1 MIPEAPEITKKTK
14 ILSIDVESNS
24 LHGEAFAV
32 GAVLVDCAGT
42 LLDEFSARCP
52 IKGETDEWV
61 VKHVL
66 PSLTDFPETH
76 KTARGMR
83 GAFWDWYKQAKE
95 KSDYVLAD
103 NSYPVE
109 DRFLIQCQEDDIDE
123 RYWEHPFPLMDL
135 SSMLLQIGVKP
146 SVERN
151 LYVGEDQIDRA
162 DILKHNPRWD
172 AWASALAMIKA
183 LKQSGRLKA

>member
-14 ILSIDVESNS
+14 ILSIDVESNG

-32 GAVLVDCAGT
+32 GAVLVDCTGK
-42 LLDEFSARCP
+42 LIEEFSARCP
-52 IKGETDEWV
+52 IKGDTDEWV

-66 PSLTDFPETH
+66 PSLENFPETH
-76 KTARGMR
+76 KSAKSMR
-83 GAFWDWYKQAKE
+83 ADFWKWYIKAKE

-109 DRFLIQCQEDDIDE
+109 GRFLIQCQEDDLDE
-123 RYWEHPFPLMDL
+123 RYWEHPFPLIDL

-151 LYVGEDQIDRA
+151 LFVGEDQIART

-172 AWASALAMIKA
+172 AWASALAMVKA
-183 LKQSGRLKA
+183 LKESGRLKA